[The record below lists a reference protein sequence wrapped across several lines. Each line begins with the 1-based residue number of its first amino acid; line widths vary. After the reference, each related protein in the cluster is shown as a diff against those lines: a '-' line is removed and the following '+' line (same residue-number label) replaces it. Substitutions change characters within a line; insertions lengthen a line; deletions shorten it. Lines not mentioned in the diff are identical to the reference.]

1 MSNKKII
8 IISLIVA
15 ALIFL
20 FFASHR
26 LSKPIVGWGLLFW
39 RMAENIVSG
48 NLKAINYWADFP
60 LYASLIAFGFKLL
73 GVRELGAYFIGIL
86 SILMVPTIIYFISKE
101 VGEEDIHLPISLTA
115 ITLFIT
121 CPAAIQGALV
131 IDKTDTHLLLLL
143 IFIFYLFLF
152 KTEVYSLRRRVGI
165 LAALY
170 CVCLFTK
177 FSTSL
182 ACLITVPCAYWISKN
197 FKEGFK
203 IFLSFFAAVVLFIT
217 IWTAFCYY
225 LIGMEEFFKPF
236 LGYAQ
241 SLGDTKFSF
250 NSMRMEVLKRTPL
263 NIFRIA
269 LWFSPFLL
277 ILTFLAI
284 LDIFKRVSSHTAAH
298 KELQLTSFTIIVFLF
313 YLYASPLIGTFP
325 RYVIPVLPFFC
336 FLSASFAV
344 KKLRGLLNLKRLI
357 FLVILLFAGIIY
369 YYLLIGDCLYSLHLL
384 REAQLS
390 GQAGR
395 MLLKLG
401 YQQILYFLYPVLVFL
416 ILIKVMYIPLLSRFI
431 CTLLV
436 SLIAGNVSL
445 SLIQRNA
452 DYSVNY
458 SYGVKGTE
466 KVKKFLQEYS
476 GAEVFTTAEG
486 FIANTGK
493 VEFKEIRPKEYITT
507 TEFLNFMQCVSPEIF
522 IYGLASNTVRQIKEV
537 INVPVV
543 TAYLNKH
550 YQRLEIGSYNILI
563 KNKTEKNGK

>member
-1 MSNKKII
+1 MSKKKII

-26 LSKPIVGWGLLFW
+26 LFKPIVGWGLLFW

-48 NLKAINYWADFP
+48 NLKSINYMADFP

-101 VGEEDIHLPISLTA
+101 VGEEDIHLPVSLTA

-131 IDKTDTHLLLLL
+131 IDKTDTHLFLLL

-152 KTEVYSLRRRVGI
+152 KTEIYSLRRRVGI

-170 CVCLFTK
+170 CMCLFTK

-197 FKEGFK
+197 FKGGFK
-203 IFLSFFAAVVLFIT
+203 IFLSFFTAAILFIA
-217 IWTAFCYY
+217 IWMAFCYY
-225 LIGMEEFFKPF
+225 VIGMEEFFKPF

-241 SLGDTKFSF
+241 SLGDRKFLF
-250 NSMRMEVLKRTPL
+250 NSMTIESLKRMLL

-277 ILTFLAI
+277 ILSFLAI
-284 LDIFKRVSSHTAAH
+284 LDIFKRVSSHTAAQ
-298 KELQLTSFTIIVFLF
+298 KELQLASFTIVVFLF
-313 YLYASPLIGTFP
+313 YMYVFPVIGTFP

-336 FLSASFAV
+336 FLSASFSV
-344 KKLRGLLNLKRLI
+344 KKLRGLLNLKKII

-369 YYLLIGDCLYSLHLL
+369 YLLVGDCLYSLHLL
-384 REAQLS
+384 REAQFS

-395 MLLKLG
+395 MLLRLG
-401 YQQILYFLYPVLVFL
+401 YQQILYFLFPVLVFL
-416 ILIKVMYIPLLSRFI
+416 ISLKVMSIPLLSRVI
-431 CTLLV
+431 CALLV

-445 SLIQRNA
+445 SLIQRKA

-458 SYGVKGTE
+458 SYGVKGAE
-466 KVKKFLQEYS
+466 DVKKFLQEYS
-476 GAEVFTTAEG
+476 SAEVFTTAEG

-522 IYGLASNTVRQIKEV
+522 IYGLASNTVRQIKEIINTPV
-537 INVPVV
+537 I
-543 TAYLNKH
+543 TAYLNEH

-563 KNKTEKNGK
+563 KNKAGKNGK